1 MKKRNRNSDFRLNRL
16 LSLFMIPV
24 LLLNIGIIRL
34 SETKAESI
42 TQRIIYVAENGNDYT
57 GNGSSGNPYRSIAKA
72 ADEAIAGTTV
82 LVRAGTYIEENIRP
96 KESGTED
103 AMIVFRP
110 ESQAGVGKVIIK
122 HNDKFDGSTI
132 TPDVKAQWL
141 RDTGWTEEQTKHYT
155 NAGIEYSIAGRK
167 NELTDVF
174 NLSKRDYIW
183 IEGFVFKD
191 YKYARNTININ
202 GTGNVV
208 INNRFENLGCVYSS
222 PWHWT
227 MNGVFRGDVTLPVCG
242 KLNVV
247 RNNHF
252 QSIYGET
259 LCYDG
264 SSQHNI
270 ITENTFIGAIGKN
283 GDYAGSE
290 SSTLGGRF
298 ENNQYNAFA
307 FNYSG
312 GSVNGGTI
320 WLDICVRDFTALRNV
335 AHNTAYFMFN
345 ESGCERNWAYENIV
359 YNKPLDE
366 NKRMIGESEYFTD
379 FPAQRIE
386 SGLFTAFW
394 DTGSTWNARWINNV
408 AYNLK
413 QGICLD
419 RSWRDEVRNNI
430 SYEDENS
437 MYNKNDTS
445 GILIKETSVNGF
457 HPWHGIDLKGGGP
470 QIYRNNQWYSTRKDD
485 FVRYMSPKQPA
496 ITVDAF
502 NAQIGSETESG
513 EDPMFVNP
521 AGGDFSLKSGSPA
534 INSGDNGVNR
544 GAYAVYPKTDV
555 GCNKNLGLTENINVS
570 FAQLN
575 SNAKP
580 GEVISIEVKLNK
592 PATETMNFEVVPV
605 AGDAQPDKDFSF
617 IDSPSLTFE
626 NGERS
631 KTIRIKI
638 LEGYDLD
645 QLLALKLQPSGDT
658 KIEAVGARNLHL
670 LKIKRVL
677 TSVLTIND
685 VGDSMGH
692 SIVEYHEPG
701 EIVTIDAKT
710 REGYTFAGWETGYH
724 DIKLPLDDVNSAR
737 TTFVMPEW
745 NPTIRAKW
753 TLNGPLVNVTG
764 VSLNHE
770 MLALNEGETTELTA
784 VVKPDNASAKVVI
797 WTSSNPLVASV
808 DRNGVI
814 TAHATGSAD
823 IVATTLEASDKQFTA
838 TCKINVIGTIK
849 PVDGVIEAENYTVQS
864 GIDSENCSEGGKD
877 VAYIEN
883 GDYIGFMNVD
893 FGKECNSIDIRVGAN
908 NAGGQIEIRLGAPDG
923 KLIGTMDVDP
933 TGGWQTWATQK
944 CSIEPTSGINNL
956 YLVFRG
962 GNGYLF
968 NVNWLK
974 INYLNENEILMG
986 DANCDGQVLL
996 NDAVLVMQS
1005 IGNPD
1010 AYAVGGTDK
1019 NAMTEQGAANA
1030 DVSDNGDGLTN
1041 KDALSI
1047 QRYIL
1052 HLIEN
1057 LPENS

>member
-1 MKKRNRNSDFRLNRL
+1 MK
-16 LSLFMIPV
+16 
-24 LLLNIGIIRL
+24 
-34 SETKAESI
+34 ETTTKALKILRSVASFLIAAILCLNLCAFDMSEVAAI
-42 TQRIIYVAENGNDYT
+42 ENCIYVSENGNDYS
-57 GNGSSGNPYRSIAKA
+57 GNGTSDNPYRTIGKA
-72 ADEAIAGTTV
+72 ASEATAGTTV

-96 KESGTED
+96 KESGAED

-110 ESQAGVGKVIIK
+110 EKQSDVGKVIIK

-132 TPDVKAQWL
+132 TPQVKAQWL
-141 RDTGWTEEQTKHYT
+141 SDTGWTEEQTKHYT
-155 NAGIEYSIAGRK
+155 NEGIEYSIAGRK

-208 INNRFENLGCVYSS
+208 INNRFENIGCVYSS

-242 KLNVV
+242 KLNVI

-298 ENNQYNAFA
+298 ENNQFNAFA

-359 YNKPLDE
+359 YNKPLDS
-366 NKRMIGESEYFTD
+366 NKRMIGDSKYYTD

-394 DTGSTWNARWINNV
+394 DTGSTWNARWVNNV
-408 AYNLK
+408 TYNLK

-419 RSWRDEVRNNI
+419 RSWRDETRNNI
-430 SYEDENS
+430 AYEDENS
-437 MYNKNDTS
+437 MYNSNDTS

-457 HPWHGIDLKGGGP
+457 HSWHGLDLKGGGP
-470 QIYRNNQWYSTRKDD
+470 QIYRNNLWYSTRRND
-485 FVRYMSPKQPA
+485 FVRYMSPSQPP

-502 NAQIGSETESG
+502 NAQIGSKTELG
-513 EDPMFVNP
+513 EDPMFLN
-521 AGGDFSLKSGSPA
+521 AAAGDFRLKEGSPA
-534 INSGDNGVNR
+534 IGSGDNGVDR

-555 GCNKNLGLTENINVS
+555 GCNENLGLTKDINVS
-570 FAQLN
+570 FRELN

-580 GEVISIEVKLNK
+580 GEIVSVEVKLNK
-592 PATETMNFEVVPV
+592 PATETMNFEVIPV
-605 AGDAQPDKDFSF
+605 AGDAQLGKDFRYV
-617 IDSPSLTFE
+617 DSPSLTFKAE
-626 NGERS
+626 ERS
-631 KTIRIKI
+631 KTVRIEI

-645 QLLALKLQPSGDT
+645 QLLALKIQPVGNT
-658 KIEAVGARNLHL
+658 PLEAVGGRNIHL
-670 LKIKRVL
+670 MKIKRVM

-692 SIVEYHEPG
+692 SIVEYHNPG

-724 DIKLPLDDVNSAR
+724 DIKLPLEDANSAR

-753 TLNGPLVNVTG
+753 KLNGSLVNVTG
-764 VSLNHE
+764 VSLNHDA
-770 MLALNEGETTELTA
+770 LALNAGDTAELTA
-784 VVKPDNASAKVVI
+784 TVKPDNASDKVVI

-808 DRNGVI
+808 DRNGVVKGI
-814 TAHATGSAD
+814 SAGTAD
-823 IVATTLEASDKQFTA
+823 IVATTLENNDKQFTA
-838 TCKINVIGTIK
+838 KCRVNVIGTIT
-849 PVDGVIEAENYTVQS
+849 PVGGVIEAENYTVQS
-864 GIDSENCSEGGKD
+864 GIDIENCSEGGKD

-883 GDYIGFMNVD
+883 GDYIGFLNVD
-893 FGKECNSIDIRVGAN
+893 FGKGADSLDIRVGAN
-908 NAGGQIEIRLGAPDG
+908 SSGSSIEVRLGAPDG
-923 KLIGTMDVDP
+923 KLIGTMDVDS
-933 TGGWQTWATQK
+933 TGGWQTWDTQK
-944 CSIEPTSGINNL
+944 CSIDTINGINDI
-956 YLVFRG
+956 YFVFKG
-962 GNGYLF
+962 GSSYLF
-968 NVNWLK
+968 NVNWWK
-974 INYLNENEILMG
+974 INYLYKEDMLKGDCNLDGKVNVADGVMLHKWLLGAGNELTCWQNADLNEDARINIFDFILMRK
-986 DANCDGQVLL
+986 
-996 NDAVLVMQS
+996 M
-1005 IGNPD
+1005 
-1010 AYAVGGTDK
+1010 
-1019 NAMTEQGAANA
+1019 
-1030 DVSDNGDGLTN
+1030 
-1041 KDALSI
+1041 
-1047 QRYIL
+1047 
-1052 HLIEN
+1052 LIEVQ
-1057 LPENS
+1057 

>member
-1 MKKRNRNSDFRLNRL
+1 MNKISGNTQVKCRKIISFFIAAILCLNL
-16 LSLFMIPV
+16 CPFDKPQTVTAIE
-24 LLLNIGIIRL
+24 NF
-34 SETKAESI
+34 
-42 TQRIIYVAENGNDYT
+42 IYVSESGNDYS
-57 GNGSSGNPYRSIAKA
+57 GNGSSENPYRTIGKA
-72 ADEAIAGTTV
+72 ASEATAGTTV
-82 LVRAGTYIEENIRP
+82 LVRAGTYIEENITP

-110 ESQAGVGKVIIK
+110 ESQSDVGKVIIK

-132 TPDVKAQWL
+132 TPDIKAQWL
-141 RDTGWTEEQTKHYT
+141 SDTGWTEEQTKHYT

-174 NLSKRDYIW
+174 NLFKRDYIW
-183 IEGFVFKD
+183 IEGFIFRD

-208 INNRFENLGCVYSS
+208 INNRFENLGCVYST

-227 MNGVFRGDVTLPVCG
+227 WEGVYRGDVTLPVSG

-252 QSIYGET
+252 QNIYGET

-264 SSQHNI
+264 GSQHNI

-283 GDYAGSE
+283 SDYAGSE

-320 WLDICVRDFTALRNV
+320 WLDVCVRDFTALRNV

-366 NKRMIGESEYFTD
+366 NNRMIGESEYFTD

-394 DTGSTWNARWINNV
+394 DTGSTWNARWVNNV

-430 SYEDENS
+430 AYEDENS
-437 MYNKNDTS
+437 MYSSNDTS

-457 HPWHGIDLKGGGP
+457 HSWHGIDLKGGGP
-470 QIYRNNQWYSTRKDD
+470 QIYRNNQWYSTRRDD
-485 FVRYMSPKQPA
+485 FVRYMSPKQSP
-496 ITVDAF
+496 ITVEAF

-513 EDPMFVNP
+513 EDPMFVDA
-521 AGGDFSLKSGSPA
+521 AGGDFSLKEGSPA
-534 INSGDNGVNR
+534 IGTGDNGVNR

-555 GCNKNLGLTENINVS
+555 GCNENLGLTEDINVS
-570 FAQLN
+570 FSQLN
-575 SNAKP
+575 SNAKS
-580 GEVISIEVKLNK
+580 GEVVSIEVKLNK
-592 PATETMNFEVVPV
+592 PAEKTMNFEVVPV

-617 IDSPSLTFE
+617 IDSPYLTFKA
-626 NGERS
+626 GERS
-631 KTIRIKI
+631 KTIRIRI

-658 KIEAVGARNLHL
+658 RTEAVGARNLHL

-685 VGDSMGH
+685 VGDSMGY

-724 DIKLPLDDVNSAR
+724 DIKLPLEDENSAR

-753 TLNGPLVNVTG
+753 TLNGQLVNVTG
-764 VSLNHE
+764 VSLNHNT
-770 MLALNEGETTELTA
+770 LSLNEGDTAVLTA
-784 VVKPDNASAKVVI
+784 TVKPDNASDKVVL

-808 DRNGVI
+808 DRNGNVKALSSG
-814 TAHATGSAD
+814 TAD
-823 IVATTLEASDKQFTA
+823 IVATTLENSDKQFTA
-838 TCKINVIGTIK
+838 SCRVNVIGTIK
-849 PVDGVIEAENYTVQS
+849 PVGGVIEAEDYTVQS
-864 GIDSENCSEGGKD
+864 GIDTENCSEGGKD

-893 FGKECNSIDIRVGAN
+893 FGKGADSLEFRVGAN
-908 NAGGQIEIRLGAPDG
+908 SGGSSIEVRVGSADG
-923 KLIGTMDVDP
+923 KVIGNLEIAE
-933 TGGWQTWATQK
+933 TGGWQTWKTQS
-944 CSIEPTSGINNL
+944 CSIDTISGVNDI
-956 YLVFRG
+956 YLVFKG
-962 GNGYLF
+962 GSGYLF
-968 NVNWLK
+968 NVNWWK
-974 INYLNENEILMG
+974 INYIKENGKISG
-986 DANCDGQVLL
+986 DVNCDGQVLL
-996 NDAVLVMQS
+996 NDAVLILQYL
-1005 IGNPD
+1005 GNPD
-1010 AYAVGGTDK
+1010 QYQLTGDGLV
-1019 NAMTEQGAANA
+1019 NA
-1030 DVSDNGDGLTN
+1030 DVSNYGDGITN
-1041 KDALSI
+1041 KDALAI

-1052 HLIEN
+1052 GLIEK
-1057 LPENS
+1057 LPES